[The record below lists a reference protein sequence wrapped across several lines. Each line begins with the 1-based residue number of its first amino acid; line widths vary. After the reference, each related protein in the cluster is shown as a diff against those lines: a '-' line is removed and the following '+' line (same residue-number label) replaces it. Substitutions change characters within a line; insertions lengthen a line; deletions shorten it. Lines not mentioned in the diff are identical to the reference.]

1 MVWRPHDPNADDDG
15 MVDFAPPISVTTAAG
30 IDEGLPSDWQEYDGT
45 VDDVSAWDVLENPL
59 YEAAA
64 GALDI
69 DWDEFVENFGNEI
82 GEEDGY
88 ERPEAERRQGG
99 IPTMAGV
106 APGPAGIAANLPE
119 FQNSPLGDDSA
130 FSDEDEPYDWG
141 ITHEGIEGQL
151 NEMQEWLLE
160 TISDA
165 EDKRGYS
172 GNGPSAADYGMD
184 PDLDIWTVL
193 GLDAPPEKPKALGDE
208 YFSYED
214 SPSNYDKLEPW
225 QGGFGSDNPW
235 IDAGVWL
242 GSHSSNKGLQYAEE
256 YPFRGEQGAT
266 HVSWDY
272 QRASGALTVPEP
284 KGGGHQY
291 DWYMEDRE
299 RNMPGNDL
307 NPDDPQGIH
316 TTTKKE

>member
-1 MVWRPHDPNADDDG
+1 MSWPDMIWRPHDPNADDDG

-30 IDEGLPSDWQEYDGT
+30 IDAGLPSDWQEYDGT

-69 DWDEFVENFGNEI
+69 DWDEFVENFNNEI

-88 ERPEAERRQGG
+88 ERPEEENTVGNVLGNPNQGG
-99 IPTMAGV
+99 YGNPATGV
-106 APGPAGIAANLPE
+106 AT
-119 FQNSPLGDDSA
+119 QVSVD
-130 FSDEDEPYDWG
+130 DEDEPYDWG

-160 TISDA
+160 TINDA

-214 SPSNYDKLEPW
+214 SPSNYDVAVTHG
-225 QGGFGSDNPW
+225 GGFGPDNPW

-242 GSHSSNKGLQYAEE
+242 GSHSSPKGLQYAEE

-266 HVSWDY
+266 HVDWDY

-307 NPDDPQGIH
+307 NPDDH